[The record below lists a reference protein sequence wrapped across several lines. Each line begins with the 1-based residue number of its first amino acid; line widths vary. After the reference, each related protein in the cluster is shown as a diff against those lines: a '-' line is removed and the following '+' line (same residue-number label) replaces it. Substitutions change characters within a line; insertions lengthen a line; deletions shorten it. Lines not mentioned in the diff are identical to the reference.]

1 MAANDNRSAQRTFVL
16 VHGAWHGG
24 WCWSRVQARLLA
36 AGHRVF
42 TPTLT
47 GLGERRHLMSS
58 AITLETHVQD
68 ICNLMR
74 FERLTDVCL
83 VGHSYAGMVIS
94 RVAEEMERDISS
106 FVFLDA
112 FVPENGE
119 TPLDLVTPHVQADIR
134 AAIGRGEISRA
145 APPASYFR
153 LLSSED
159 VAWVDQLMTPQP
171 NGVWTSPMALTGV
184 RDRIARRAYVRAGLY
199 PNPNF
204 DAAMNKLKA
213 REGWKVLALPGGH
226 DLMVDVPEELARVL
240 VELA

>member
-159 VAWVDQLMTPQP
+159 VAWVD
-171 NGVWTSPMALTGV
+171 
-184 RDRIARRAYVRAGLY
+184 
-199 PNPNF
+199 
-204 DAAMNKLKA
+204 
-213 REGWKVLALPGGH
+213 
-226 DLMVDVPEELARVL
+226 
-240 VELA
+240 